1 MAAPLIAITTSELRD
16 ANGAVPTP
24 EGEPAQQE
32 MVLGMKYL
40 TAIERAGG
48 VPLVIPPL
56 HDLALLTTLLDHVG
70 GLVLSGGP
78 DLDPIAY
85 GADRHGRLG
94 PTWRALD
101 EPELALAR
109 LADERGLPILG
120 ICRGLQTLNVARGG
134 TLHQHLPELVGER
147 IRHRQE
153 SSGSQVTHPVALDA
167 GSRLAEIVGTSELGV
182 NSFHHQGIDT
192 LGSGLRAVGFA
203 PDGTIEGVEA
213 FDRDFV
219 LGVQWHAECLI
230 DDDRQS
236 ALFAALVAAARR
248 HTAPPEPLR
257 QVA

>member
-40 TAIERAGG
+40 SAIERAGG
-48 VPLVIPPL
+48 VPLVVPPL
-56 HDLALLTTLLDHVG
+56 HDPALLAALLDHVG

-78 DLDPIAY
+78 DLDPVTY
-85 GADRHGRLG
+85 GAERHGRLG

-101 EPELALAR
+101 EPELTLAR

-134 TLHQHLPELVGER
+134 TLHQHLPERVGEE
-147 IRHRQE
+147 IAHRQ
-153 SSGSQVTHPVALDA
+153 QAA
-167 GSRLAEIVGTSELGV
+167 GSLPTHRVTLDGDCRLAEIVGATELAV

-192 LGSGLRAVGFA
+192 LGGGLRATGFA
-203 PDGTIEGVEA
+203 PDGTLESVEA
-213 FDRDFV
+213 LDRDFV

-236 ALFAALVAAARR
+236 ALFAALVAAADRYAA
-248 HTAPPEPLR
+248 TPQSLR
-257 QVA
+257 QAA

>member
-1 MAAPLIAITTSELRD
+1 
-16 ANGAVPTP
+16 
-24 EGEPAQQE
+24 

-48 VPLVIPPL
+48 VPLVVPPL
-56 HDLALLTTLLDHVG
+56 RDPALLAALLDHVG

-78 DLDPIAY
+78 DLDPVAY

-101 EPELALAR
+101 EPELTLAR

-134 TLHQHLPELVGER
+134 TLHQHLPDLVGDGV
-147 IRHRQE
+147 RHRQE
-153 SSGSQVTHPVALDA
+153 STASQATHQVALAAD
-167 GSRLAEIVGTSELGV
+167 SRLAEIVGASELAV
-182 NSFHHQGIDT
+182 NSFHHQGIAT
-192 LGSGLRAVGFA
+192 LGGGLRATGFA
-203 PDGTIEGVEA
+203 PDGTIESVEA
-213 FDRDFV
+213 LDRDFV

-236 ALFAALVAAARR
+236 ALFAALIAAAHR
-248 HTAPPEPLR
+248 HAATPQPLR
-257 QVA
+257 HAA